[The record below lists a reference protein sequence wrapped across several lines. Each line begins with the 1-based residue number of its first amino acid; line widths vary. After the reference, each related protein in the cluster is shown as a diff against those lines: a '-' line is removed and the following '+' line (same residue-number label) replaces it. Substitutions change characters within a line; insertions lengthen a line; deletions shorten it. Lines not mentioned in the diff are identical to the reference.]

1 MLRLALLRRK
11 VITDTFNCK
20 VKQQVSG
27 LKSPHLISGSIAGTP
42 INSSFCFACA
52 NETLLRALCFFLGV
66 FMPFHQSHS
75 SLYSL
80 SKNINPHGENSIN
93 LCK

>member
-1 MLRLALLRRK
+1 MLHRALLRRK

-52 NETLLRALCFFLGV
+52 NETLLRALCFFLE
-66 FMPFHQSHS
+66 
-75 SLYSL
+75 SLCLSLNRIARYSL
-80 SKNINPHGENSIN
+80 SVKT
-93 LCK
+93 